1 VAGRLRRLDQ
11 LLLARGL
18 APEPEAAR
26 RLIVG
31 GEVLFNGRPLLNP
44 AAQVAAS
51 GDIRLLPRRR
61 YVSRAGEK
69 LAAGLTAF
77 GLHPHGWTCLDVGA
91 STGGFTDCL
100 LQAGA
105 ARVYSVDVG
114 HGLLDWGL
122 RQDARVTVLERTN
135 AKQLTR
141 DLIALP
147 LDLAV
152 IDASFIGLAAVLAP
166 LPPLFSG
173 PVRIIALVKPQ
184 FELPRELVPT
194 GGVVRDPALR
204 QQAVDHAVSA
214 AARLG
219 LCADGTLDSPV
230 AGAKG
235 NREILLYLV
244 RDEDAAPA
252 SSD

>member
-1 VAGRLRRLDQ
+1 MAGRLRRLEH

-18 APEPEAAR
+18 APEPETAL
-26 RLIVG
+26 RLIAG
-31 GEVLFNGRPLLNP
+31 GEVLVNGRPLLNP

-51 GDIRLLPRRR
+51 AEIRLLSRRR

-69 LAAGLTAF
+69 LAAALTGFA
-77 GLHPHGWTCLDVGA
+77 LDPQGWTCLDVGA

-122 RQDARVTVLERTN
+122 RRDARVTVLERTN
-135 AKQLTR
+135 ARQLTR
-141 DLIALP
+141 EQIPIP

-152 IDASFIGLAAVLAP
+152 IDASFIGLATVLAP
-166 LPPLFSG
+166 LPGLFAGPL
-173 PVRIIALVKPQ
+173 RIIALVKPQ
-184 FELPRELVPT
+184 FELPRELVPR

-204 QQAVDHAVSA
+204 QQALDHAIA
-214 AARLG
+214 EAARLG
-219 LCADGTLDSPV
+219 LSPRGSLDSPV

-235 NREILLYLV
+235 NREILLYLI
-244 RDEDAAPA
+244 RGDGDAPPAPG
-252 SSD
+252 